1 MESNFINNI
10 IFRLRKF
17 AINIE
22 VREALVDKVWV
33 IYGDNDLI
41 EYEFERNGE
50 ISVTKNG
57 LSYDG
62 TWRILGSGR
71 LKIKT
76 DFANNILL
84 YDFTLPGVLV
94 MKIAGNQSVPF
105 LLFDPNIVRNGDL
118 NYHINHLE
126 SQALLPSQTSKPKQR
141 TNVQDDSFS
150 FMIGYVALFAGLL
163 FCLYVIFSF
172 LFKVSNGQ

>member
-1 MESNFINNI
+1 MMDINFINNI
-10 IFRLRKF
+10 IPRLRKF
-17 AINIE
+17 AINLE

-76 DFANNILL
+76 DFTNNILL
-84 YDFTLPGVLV
+84 YDFTLPGILV
-94 MKIAGNQSVPF
+94 MKIAGNQNVPF
-105 LLFDPNIVRNGDL
+105 LLFDPNIVKNGDI
-118 NYHINHLE
+118 NYYIDNLE
-126 SQALLPSQTSKPKQR
+126 SKSIKPLKLDKPGQGTIVKDESINNTLTNIALI
-141 TNVQDDSFS
+141 
-150 FMIGYVALFAGLL
+150 IGILICVYNILRA
-163 FCLYVIFSF
+163 F
-172 LFKVSNGQ
+172 LV